1 MFTGDNIIIIPY
13 SWSQINIIINPVENL
28 PNKLK
33 FDILQTS
40 PRLQVEFLVLLLLLP
55 DRRLEI

>member
-1 MFTGDNIIIIPY
+1 MFTGDNIMIIPY

-33 FDILQTS
+33 FDILRTL
-40 PRLQVEFLVLLLLLP
+40 PRLQVELLVLLLLLP

>member
-1 MFTGDNIIIIPY
+1 MFTGDNIMIIPY

-33 FDILQTS
+33 FDILQTL
-40 PRLQVEFLVLLLLLP
+40 PRLQVELLVLLLLLP

>member
-1 MFTGDNIIIIPY
+1 MFILAMIIPY

-28 PNKLK
+28 PNTLK
-33 FDILQTS
+33 FDILQTL
-40 PRLQVEFLVLLLLLP
+40 PRLQVELLVLLLLLP

>member
-1 MFTGDNIIIIPY
+1 MIIPY

-33 FDILQTS
+33 FDILQTL
-40 PRLQVEFLVLLLLLP
+40 PRLQVELLVLLLLSP

>member
-28 PNKLK
+28 PNTLK
-33 FDILQTS
+33 FDILQTL
-40 PRLQVEFLVLLLLLP
+40 PRLQVELLVLLLLLP